1 MSLIDRVVCKEVFL
15 NLEEAAIVFLLA
27 FRHGQQDTGISH
39 NHEMIDAE
47 EACKCNFD
55 VRVSPETRKLFSKQV
70 KKCLPFA
77 LILTESC

>member
-47 EACKCNFD
+47 EGCKSNFD
-55 VRVSPETRKLFSKQV
+55 VNNSP
-70 KKCLPFA
+70 
-77 LILTESC
+77 